1 MLCRSCLNTWIC
13 IRRIFIANILHIF
26 VLKVQATFTGF
37 SGDVPFGPL
46 QLVFTA
52 GYCARTFCCNRIR
65 THETMPSQY
74 KSFLGRGV
82 PSCIHFQ
89 AHAIVYFTYY
99 IYIYVYYLYIDIY
112 THILLYRYA
121 QWHLPTLK
129 SFVTWTAR
137 LSQQRFTPNRFA
149 WRAPF
154 SGSTVSALRRDVR
167 PRTHLSCFSKPGCAM
182 KYHEHKPDIWNPCKS
197 QE

>member
-1 MLCRSCLNTWIC
+1 MNGWTIWFRDATIPRSFGQDDSIEFQAMKNTYAVMLCRSCLNTWIC

-99 IYIYVYYLYIDIY
+99 IYICILFIYRYIY
-112 THILLYRYA
+112 TYI
-121 QWHLPTLK
+121 
-129 SFVTWTAR
+129 
-137 LSQQRFTPNRFA
+137 
-149 WRAPF
+149 
-154 SGSTVSALRRDVR
+154 
-167 PRTHLSCFSKPGCAM
+167 
-182 KYHEHKPDIWNPCKS
+182 II
-197 QE
+197 